1 MQYREDIEMIKRF
14 TDKIQDTESEKL
26 FDARFSYFI
35 DRDKES
41 FYEKLDGILMNKKC
55 QYHCWRLESYYRRN
69 PQNREN
75 GIIVFGAGEMGRL
88 TCRSLQYVNKK
99 AMCLCDNNANLYGT
113 EYRGIPVYDFAYV
126 CQHYKDNIV
135 IVAVTDRYQ
144 QACVYHQLILAG
156 FRESDILMS
165 DFGGVFCDIPDQYFD
180 VDEVCPDKDG
190 EYFVDAG
197 CCNGSTAVQCSKAG
211 RCSSNPNIFRK
222 IRFGL

>member
-1 MQYREDIEMIKRF
+1 M
-14 TDKIQDTESEKL
+14 
-26 FDARFSYFI
+26 
-35 DRDKES
+35 
-41 FYEKLDGILMNKKC
+41 
-55 QYHCWRLESYYRRN
+55 
-69 PQNREN
+69 
-75 GIIVFGAGEMGRL
+75 
-88 TCRSLQYVNKK
+88 
-99 AMCLCDNNANLYGT
+99 
-113 EYRGIPVYDFAYV
+113 
-126 CQHYKDNIV
+126 
-135 IVAVTDRYQ
+135 AVTDRYQ

-165 DFGGVFCDIPDQYFD
+165 DFGGGFCDIPDQYFD